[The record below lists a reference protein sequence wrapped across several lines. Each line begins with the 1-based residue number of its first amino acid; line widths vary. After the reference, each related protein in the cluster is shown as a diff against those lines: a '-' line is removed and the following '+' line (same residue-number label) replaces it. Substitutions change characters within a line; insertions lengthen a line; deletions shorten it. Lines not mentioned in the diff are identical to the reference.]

1 MQSGGWFYPMHVL
14 KWLSPTGA
22 TTGGVL
28 GAVAGREVF
37 NYSILQSIAG
47 VLEHCTLR
55 EPFL

>member
-1 MQSGGWFYPMHVL
+1 MHVL